1 MENTHSKTDNDAT
14 FMRIKRDYMCNDQL
28 LPAYNVQIGVADEYI
43 AVVDVNSHRSD
54 MECFV
59 PLMEKFKK
67 YYGFY
72 PKYPIADAGYGSLNN
87 YIYCQEHGMEK
98 YMKFTM
104 YKKETKDKEYR
115 ENPFRAVNF
124 KTNGDGNLICPN
136 NKKFIFAYRKPIKG
150 NKYGR
155 EEKIYKC
162 EDCSGCP

>member
-54 MECFV
+54 MEGFV

-72 PKYPIADAGYGSLNN
+72 HKSPIADAGYGSLNN
-87 YIYCQEHGMEK
+87 YIYCQEHGMGK

-104 YKKETKDKEYR
+104 YKK
-115 ENPFRAVNF
+115 
-124 KTNGDGNLICPN
+124 
-136 NKKFIFAYRKPIKG
+136 
-150 NKYGR
+150 
-155 EEKIYKC
+155 
-162 EDCSGCP
+162 

>member
-1 MENTHSKTDNDAT
+1 MQCFS
-14 FMRIKRDYMCNDQL
+14 IKIETSVEYT
-28 LPAYNVQIGVADEYI
+28 PAYLTEVIERY
-43 AVVDVNSHRSD
+43 SHRSD
-54 MECFV
+54 MDCFV

-136 NKKFIFAYRKPIKG
+136 NKKLIFAY
-150 NKYGR
+150 
-155 EEKIYKC
+155 IYSVLNFCIYVEYRDSK
-162 EDCSGCP
+162 